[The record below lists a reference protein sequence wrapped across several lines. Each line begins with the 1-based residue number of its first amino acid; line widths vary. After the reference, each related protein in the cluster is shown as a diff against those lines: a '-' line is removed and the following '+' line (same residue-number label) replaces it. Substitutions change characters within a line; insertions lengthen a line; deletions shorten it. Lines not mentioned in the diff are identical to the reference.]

1 MLPVVLAAFSAVI
14 WGAGD
19 FCGGKATRRAS
30 ALPVTVVAQLA
41 GLPVVV
47 LGLALIPAT
56 SPQASD
62 VGWGALAGVAG
73 FVGIVLLYRGLAAGA
88 MAIFAPV
95 TAVTA
100 ALVPLGAGLVLDD
113 PPGTLALIGVCC
125 AIIAI
130 GLMSVQVAASGRQA
144 AVVTP
149 RLLLLALAAGTMFGL
164 FFTVLG
170 RAGDDAGMW
179 PVLGVR
185 VGSITLGLLLVAR
198 QRVSLRLDRPVL
210 RWTAT
215 AGVFDITA
223 NALYLLAAQRGLLSV
238 VAPIAAL
245 YPASTVLLA
254 LLVDRERLRPI
265 QVAGLGLAATSLV
278 LVAS

>member
-1 MLPVVLAAFSAVI
+1 MLPVVLAAFSALI

-19 FCGGKATRRAS
+19 FCGGKATQRAR

-47 LGLALIPAT
+47 LGLVLISAT
-56 SPQASD
+56 SPRPSD

-73 FVGIVLLYRGLAAGA
+73 FAGLVLLYRGLAAGA

-100 ALVPLGAGLVLDD
+100 AVVPLGAGLVLDES
-113 PPGTLALIGVCC
+113 PGTLALIGVCC

-130 GLMSVQVAASGRQA
+130 GLMSVQVAASRRQ

-149 RLLLLALAAGTMFGL
+149 RLILLALAAGTMFGV
-164 FFTVLG
+164 FFILLG
-170 RAGDDAGMW
+170 RAGDNAGMW

-210 RWTAT
+210 RWTVT

-238 VAPIAAL
+238 VAPVAAL

-254 LLVDRERLRPI
+254 LLVDRERLRPV
-265 QVAGLGLAATSLV
+265 QVAGLGLAVTALV
-278 LVAS
+278 LVAT

>member
-1 MLPVVLAAFSAVI
+1 VLPVVLAAFSALI

-19 FCGGKATRRAS
+19 FCGGKATQRAR

-47 LGLALIPAT
+47 LGLVLISAT
-56 SPQASD
+56 SPRPSD
-62 VGWGALAGVAG
+62 LGWGALAGVAG
-73 FVGIVLLYRGLAAGA
+73 FVGLVLLYRGLAAGA

-100 ALVPLGAGLVLDD
+100 AVVPLGAGLVLDES
-113 PPGTLALIGVCC
+113 PGTLALIGVCC

-144 AVVTP
+144 VVTP
-149 RLLLLALAAGTMFGL
+149 RLILLALAAGTMFGV
-164 FFTVLG
+164 FFILLG
-170 RAGDDAGMW
+170 RAGDNAGMW

-210 RWTAT
+210 RWTVT

-238 VAPIAAL
+238 VAPVAAL

-254 LLVDRERLRPI
+254 LLVDRERLRPV
-265 QVAGLGLAATSLV
+265 QLAGLGLAATALV
-278 LVAS
+278 LVAA

>member
-1 MLPVVLAAFSAVI
+1 VLPAVLAAFSALI

-19 FCGGKATRRAS
+19 FCGGKATQRAR

-47 LGLALIPAT
+47 LGLVLISAT
-56 SPQASD
+56 SPRPSD
-62 VGWGALAGVAG
+62 LGWGALAGVAG
-73 FVGIVLLYRGLAAGA
+73 FVGLVLLYRGLAAGA

-100 ALVPLGAGLVLDD
+100 AVVPLGAGLVLDES
-113 PPGTLALIGVCC
+113 PGTLALIGVCC

-144 AVVTP
+144 VVTP
-149 RLLLLALAAGTMFGL
+149 RLILLALAAGTMFGV
-164 FFTVLG
+164 FFILLG
-170 RAGDDAGMW
+170 RAGDNAGMW

-210 RWTAT
+210 RWTVT

-238 VAPIAAL
+238 VAPVAAL

-254 LLVDRERLRPI
+254 LLVDRERLRPV
-265 QVAGLGLAATSLV
+265 QLAGLGLAATALV
-278 LVAS
+278 LVAA

>member
-1 MLPVVLAAFSAVI
+1 MLPAVLAAFSALI

-19 FCGGKATRRAS
+19 FCGGKATQRAR

-47 LGLALIPAT
+47 LGLVLISAT
-56 SPQASD
+56 SPRPSD
-62 VGWGALAGVAG
+62 LGWGALAGVAG
-73 FVGIVLLYRGLAAGA
+73 FVGLVLLYRGLAAGA

-100 ALVPLGAGLVLDD
+100 AVVPLGAGLVLDES
-113 PPGTLALIGVCC
+113 PGTLALIGVCC

-144 AVVTP
+144 VVTP
-149 RLLLLALAAGTMFGL
+149 RLILLALAAGTMFGV
-164 FFTVLG
+164 FFILLG
-170 RAGDDAGMW
+170 RAGDNAGMW

-210 RWTAT
+210 RWTVT

-223 NALYLLAAQRGLLSV
+223 NGLYLLAAQRGLLSI
-238 VAPIAAL
+238 VAPVAAL

-254 LLVDRERLRPI
+254 LLVDRERLRPV
-265 QVAGLGLAATSLV
+265 QLAGLGLAATALV
-278 LVAS
+278 LVAA

>member
-1 MLPVVLAAFSAVI
+1 VLPAVLAAFSALI

-19 FCGGKATRRAS
+19 FCGGKATQRAR

-47 LGLALIPAT
+47 LGLVLISGT
-56 SPQASD
+56 SPRPSD
-62 VGWGALAGVAG
+62 LGWGALAGVAG
-73 FVGIVLLYRGLAAGA
+73 FVGLVLLYRGLAAGA

-100 ALVPLGAGLVLDD
+100 AVVPLGAGLVLGES
-113 PPGTLALIGVCC
+113 PGTLALIGVCC

-144 AVVTP
+144 VVTP
-149 RLLLLALAAGTMFGL
+149 RLILLALAAGTMFGV
-164 FFTVLG
+164 FFILLG
-170 RAGDDAGMW
+170 RAGDNAGMW

-185 VGSITLGLLLVAR
+185 VGSITLGLLLAAR

-210 RWTAT
+210 RWTVT

-238 VAPIAAL
+238 VAPVAAL

-254 LLVDRERLRPI
+254 FLVDRERLRPI
-265 QVAGLGLAATSLV
+265 QLAGLGLAATALV
-278 LVAS
+278 LVAT

>member
-1 MLPVVLAAFSAVI
+1 MLPVVLAAFSALI

-19 FCGGKATRRAS
+19 FCGGKATQRAR

-47 LGLALIPAT
+47 LGLVLISAT
-56 SPQASD
+56 SPRPSD
-62 VGWGALAGVAG
+62 LGWGALAGVAG
-73 FVGIVLLYRGLAAGA
+73 FVGLVLLYRGLAAGA

-100 ALVPLGAGLVLDD
+100 AVVPLGAGLVLDES
-113 PPGTLALIGVCC
+113 PGTLALIGVCC

-144 AVVTP
+144 VVTP
-149 RLLLLALAAGTMFGL
+149 RLILLALAAGTMFGV
-164 FFTVLG
+164 FFILLG
-170 RAGDDAGMW
+170 RAGDNAGMW

-210 RWTAT
+210 RWTVT

-238 VAPIAAL
+238 VAPVAAL

-254 LLVDRERLRPI
+254 LLVDRERLRPV
-265 QVAGLGLAATSLV
+265 QLAGLGLAATALV
-278 LVAS
+278 LVAT

>member
-1 MLPVVLAAFSAVI
+1 
-14 WGAGD
+14 
-19 FCGGKATRRAS
+19 
-30 ALPVTVVAQLA
+30 
-41 GLPVVV
+41 
-47 LGLALIPAT
+47 
-56 SPQASD
+56 
-62 VGWGALAGVAG
+62 
-73 FVGIVLLYRGLAAGA
+73 
-88 MAIFAPV
+88 
-95 TAVTA
+95 
-100 ALVPLGAGLVLDD
+100 
-113 PPGTLALIGVCC
+113 VCC

-149 RLLLLALAAGTMFGL
+149 RLLLLALAAGTMFGV

-170 RAGDDAGMW
+170 RAGDNAGMW

-210 RWTAT
+210 PWTAT

-265 QVAGLGLAATSLV
+265 QVAGLGLAATALV

>member
-1 MLPVVLAAFSAVI
+1 MLPVVLAAFSALI

-19 FCGGKATRRAS
+19 FCGGKATQRGR

-47 LGLALIPAT
+47 LGLVLISAT
-56 SPQASD
+56 SPRPSD
-62 VGWGALAGVAG
+62 LGWGALAGVAG
-73 FVGIVLLYRGLAAGA
+73 FVGLVLLYRGLAAGA

-100 ALVPLGAGLVLDD
+100 AVVPLGAGLVLDES
-113 PPGTLALIGVCC
+113 PGTLALIGVCC

-144 AVVTP
+144 VVTP
-149 RLLLLALAAGTMFGL
+149 RLILLALAAGTMFGV
-164 FFTVLG
+164 FFILLG
-170 RAGDDAGMW
+170 RAGDNAGMW

-210 RWTAT
+210 RWTVT

-238 VAPIAAL
+238 VAPVAAL

-254 LLVDRERLRPI
+254 LLVDRERLRPV
-265 QVAGLGLAATSLV
+265 QLAGLGLAATALV
-278 LVAS
+278 LVAA

>member
-1 MLPVVLAAFSAVI
+1 VLPVVLAAFSALI

-19 FCGGKATRRAS
+19 FCGGKATQRAR

-47 LGLALIPAT
+47 LGLVLISAT
-56 SPQASD
+56 SPRPSD
-62 VGWGALAGVAG
+62 LGWGALAGVAG
-73 FVGIVLLYRGLAAGA
+73 FVGLVLLYRGLAAGA

-100 ALVPLGAGLVLDD
+100 AVVPLGAGLVLDES
-113 PPGTLALIGVCC
+113 PGTLALIGVCC

-144 AVVTP
+144 VVTP
-149 RLLLLALAAGTMFGL
+149 RLILLALAAGTMFGV
-164 FFTVLG
+164 FFILLG
-170 RAGDDAGMW
+170 RAGDNAGMW
-179 PVLGVR
+179 PVLAVR

-210 RWTAT
+210 RWTVT

-238 VAPIAAL
+238 VAPVAAL

-254 LLVDRERLRPI
+254 LLVDRERLRPV
-265 QVAGLGLAATSLV
+265 QLAGLGLAATALV
-278 LVAS
+278 LVAA

>member
-1 MLPVVLAAFSAVI
+1 VVLAAFSALI

-19 FCGGKATRRAS
+19 FCGGKATQRAR

-47 LGLALIPAT
+47 LGLVLISAT
-56 SPQASD
+56 SPRPSD
-62 VGWGALAGVAG
+62 LGWGALAGVAG
-73 FVGIVLLYRGLAAGA
+73 FVGLVLLYRGLAAGA

-100 ALVPLGAGLVLDD
+100 AVVPLGAGLVLDES
-113 PPGTLALIGVCC
+113 PGTLALIGVCC

-144 AVVTP
+144 VVTP
-149 RLLLLALAAGTMFGL
+149 RLILLALAAGTMFGV
-164 FFTVLG
+164 FFILLG
-170 RAGDDAGMW
+170 RAGDNAGMW

-210 RWTAT
+210 RWTVT

-238 VAPIAAL
+238 VAPVAAL

-254 LLVDRERLRPI
+254 LLVDRERLRPV
-265 QVAGLGLAATSLV
+265 QLAGLGLAATALV
-278 LVAS
+278 LVAA

>member
-1 MLPVVLAAFSAVI
+1 MLSVVLAAFSALI

-19 FCGGKATRRAS
+19 FCGGKATQRAR

-47 LGLALIPAT
+47 LGLVLISAT
-56 SPQASD
+56 SPRPSD
-62 VGWGALAGVAG
+62 LGWGALAGVAG
-73 FVGIVLLYRGLAAGA
+73 FAGLVLLYRGLAAGA

-100 ALVPLGAGLVLDD
+100 AVVPLGAGLALGES
-113 PPGTLALIGVCC
+113 PGTLALIGVCC

-144 AVVTP
+144 VVTP
-149 RLLLLALAAGTMFGL
+149 RLILLALAAGTMFGV
-164 FFTVLG
+164 FFVLLG
-170 RAGDDAGMW
+170 RAGDNAGMW

-198 QRVSLRLDRPVL
+198 QRVSLRLDRPVV
-210 RWTAT
+210 RWTVT

-238 VAPIAAL
+238 VAPVAAL

-254 LLVDRERLRPI
+254 LLVDRERLRPV
-265 QVAGLGLAATSLV
+265 QLAGLGLAATALV
-278 LVAS
+278 LVAT

>member
-1 MLPVVLAAFSAVI
+1 VLPAVLAAFSALI

-19 FCGGKATRRAS
+19 FCGGKATQRAR
-30 ALPVTVVAQLA
+30 ALPVAVVAQLA

-47 LGLALIPAT
+47 LGLVLISAT
-56 SPQASD
+56 SPRPSD
-62 VGWGALAGVAG
+62 LGWGALAGVAG
-73 FVGIVLLYRGLAAGA
+73 FVGLVLLYRGLAAGA

-100 ALVPLGAGLVLDD
+100 AVVPLGVGLVLDES
-113 PPGTLALIGVCC
+113 PGTLALIGVCC

-144 AVVTP
+144 VVTP
-149 RLLLLALAAGTMFGL
+149 RLILLALAAGTMFGV
-164 FFTVLG
+164 FFILLG
-170 RAGDDAGMW
+170 RAGDNAGMW

-210 RWTAT
+210 RWTVT

-223 NALYLLAAQRGLLSV
+223 NGLYLLAAQRGLLSI
-238 VAPIAAL
+238 VAPVAAL

-254 LLVDRERLRPI
+254 LLVDRERLRPV
-265 QVAGLGLAATSLV
+265 QLAGLGLAATALV
-278 LVAS
+278 LVAA

>member
-1 MLPVVLAAFSAVI
+1 VLPVVLAAFSALI

-19 FCGGKATRRAS
+19 FCGGKATQRAR

-47 LGLALIPAT
+47 LGVALISAT
-56 SPQASD
+56 SPRPSD
-62 VGWGALAGVAG
+62 VGWGSVAGVAG
-73 FVGIVLLYRGLAAGA
+73 FVGLLLLYRGLAAGA

-100 ALVPLGAGLVLDD
+100 AVVPLGAGLALDD

-130 GLMSVQVAASGRQA
+130 GLMSVQVAASGRA

-149 RLLLLALAAGTMFGL
+149 RLLLLALAAGTMFGV
-164 FFTVLG
+164 FFSILG
-170 RAGDDAGMW
+170 RAGENAGMW

-185 VGSITLGLLLVAR
+185 VGSITLGLLLVAQ
-198 QRVSLRLDRPVL
+198 QRVSLRLDRPVR
-210 RWTAT
+210 RWTVT

-254 LLVDRERLRPI
+254 LLVDRERLRPV
-265 QVAGLGLAATSLV
+265 QLAGLGLAITALV
-278 LVAS
+278 LVAT

>member
-1 MLPVVLAAFSAVI
+1 VLPVVLAAFSALI

-19 FCGGKATRRAS
+19 FCGGKATQRAR

-47 LGLALIPAT
+47 LGLVLISAT
-56 SPQASD
+56 SPRPSD

-73 FVGIVLLYRGLAAGA
+73 FAGLVLLYRGLAAGA

-100 ALVPLGAGLVLDD
+100 AVVPLGAGLVLDES
-113 PPGTLALIGVCC
+113 PGTLALIGVCC

-130 GLMSVQVAASGRQA
+130 GLMSVQVAASRRQ

-149 RLLLLALAAGTMFGL
+149 RLILLALAAGTMFGV
-164 FFTVLG
+164 FFILLG
-170 RAGDDAGMW
+170 RTGDNAGMW

-210 RWTAT
+210 RWTVT

-238 VAPIAAL
+238 VAPVAAL

-254 LLVDRERLRPI
+254 LLVDRERLRPV
-265 QVAGLGLAATSLV
+265 QVAGLGLAVTALV
-278 LVAS
+278 LVAT

>member
-1 MLPVVLAAFSAVI
+1 VLSVVLAAFSALI

-19 FCGGKATRRAS
+19 FCGGKATQRAR

-47 LGLALIPAT
+47 LGLVLISAT
-56 SPQASD
+56 SPRPSD
-62 VGWGALAGVAG
+62 LGWGALAGVAG
-73 FVGIVLLYRGLAAGA
+73 FAGLVLLYRGLAAGA

-100 ALVPLGAGLVLDD
+100 AVVPLGAGLALGES
-113 PPGTLALIGVCC
+113 PGTLALIGVCC

-144 AVVTP
+144 VVTP
-149 RLLLLALAAGTMFGL
+149 RLILLALAAGTMFGV
-164 FFTVLG
+164 FFVLLG
-170 RAGDDAGMW
+170 RAGDNAGMW

-198 QRVSLRLDRPVL
+198 QRVSLRLDRPVV
-210 RWTAT
+210 RWTVT

-238 VAPIAAL
+238 VAPVAAL

-254 LLVDRERLRPI
+254 LLVDRERLRPV
-265 QVAGLGLAATSLV
+265 QLAGLGLAATALV
-278 LVAS
+278 LVAT

>member
-1 MLPVVLAAFSAVI
+1 VLSAVLAAFSALI

-19 FCGGKATRRAS
+19 FCGGKATQRAR

-47 LGLALIPAT
+47 LGLVLISAT
-56 SPQASD
+56 SPRPSD
-62 VGWGALAGVAG
+62 LGWGALAGMAG
-73 FVGIVLLYRGLAAGA
+73 FAGLVLLYRGLAAGA

-100 ALVPLGAGLVLDD
+100 AVVPLGAGLALGES
-113 PPGTLALIGVCC
+113 PGTLALIGVCC

-144 AVVTP
+144 VVTP
-149 RLLLLALAAGTMFGL
+149 RLILLALAAGTMFGV
-164 FFTVLG
+164 FFVLLG
-170 RAGDDAGMW
+170 RAGDNAGMW

-198 QRVSLRLDRPVL
+198 QRVSLRLDRPVV
-210 RWTAT
+210 RWTVT

-238 VAPIAAL
+238 VAPVAAL

-254 LLVDRERLRPI
+254 LLVDRERLRPV
-265 QVAGLGLAATSLV
+265 QLAGLGLAATALV
-278 LVAS
+278 LVAT

>member
-1 MLPVVLAAFSAVI
+1 MLSVVLAAFSALI

-19 FCGGKATRRAS
+19 FCGGKATQRAR

-47 LGLALIPAT
+47 LGLVLISGT
-56 SPQASD
+56 SPRPSD
-62 VGWGALAGVAG
+62 LGWGTLAGVAG
-73 FVGIVLLYRGLAAGA
+73 FVGLVLLYRGLAAGA

-100 ALVPLGAGLVLDD
+100 AVVPLGAGLVLGES
-113 PPGTLALIGVCC
+113 PGTLALIGVCC

-144 AVVTP
+144 VVTP
-149 RLLLLALAAGTMFGL
+149 RLILLALAAGTMFGV
-164 FFTVLG
+164 FFILLG
-170 RAGDDAGMW
+170 RAGDNAGMW

-210 RWTAT
+210 RWTVT

-238 VAPIAAL
+238 VAPVAAL

-254 LLVDRERLRPI
+254 FLVDRERLRPV
-265 QVAGLGLAATSLV
+265 QLAGLGLAATALV
-278 LVAS
+278 LVAT

>member
-1 MLPVVLAAFSAVI
+1 MLPVVLAAFSALI

-19 FCGGKATRRAS
+19 FCGGKATQRAR

-47 LGLALIPAT
+47 LGLVLISAT
-56 SPQASD
+56 SPRPSD
-62 VGWGALAGVAG
+62 LGWGALAGVAG
-73 FVGIVLLYRGLAAGA
+73 FVGLVLLYRGLAAGA

-100 ALVPLGAGLVLDD
+100 AVVPLGAGLVLDES
-113 PPGTLALIGVCC
+113 PGTLALIGVCC

-144 AVVTP
+144 VVTP
-149 RLLLLALAAGTMFGL
+149 RLILLALAAGTMFGV
-164 FFTVLG
+164 FFILLG
-170 RAGDDAGMW
+170 RAGDNAGMW

-210 RWTAT
+210 RWTVT

-238 VAPIAAL
+238 VAPVAAL

-254 LLVDRERLRPI
+254 LLVDRERLRPV
-265 QVAGLGLAATSLV
+265 QLAGLGLAATALV
-278 LVAS
+278 LVAA

>member
-1 MLPVVLAAFSAVI
+1 VLSVVLAAFSAVI

-19 FCGGKATRRAS
+19 FCGGKATRRAR

>member
-1 MLPVVLAAFSAVI
+1 VLSVVLAAFSAVI

-19 FCGGKATRRAS
+19 FCGGKATQRAS
-30 ALPVTVVAQLA
+30 ALRVTVVAQLA

-56 SPQASD
+56 SPRPSD
-62 VGWGALAGVAG
+62 IGWGALAGVAG

-210 RWTAT
+210 RLTAT

-278 LVAS
+278 LVAT

>member
-1 MLPVVLAAFSAVI
+1 MLSVVLAAFSAVI

-19 FCGGKATRRAS
+19 FCGGKATQRAS
-30 ALPVTVVAQLA
+30 ALRVTVVAQLA

-56 SPQASD
+56 SPRPSD
-62 VGWGALAGVAG
+62 IGWGALAGVAG

-210 RWTAT
+210 RLTAT

-254 LLVDRERLRPI
+254 LLIDRERLRPI

>member
-1 MLPVVLAAFSAVI
+1 VLSVVLAAISALI

-19 FCGGKATRRAS
+19 FCGGKATRRAT

-47 LGLALIPAT
+47 LGVALISAT
-56 SPQASD
+56 SPRPSD

-144 AVVTP
+144 VVTP

-185 VGSITLGLLLVAR
+185 VGSITFGLLLVAR

-265 QVAGLGLAATSLV
+265 QVAGLGLAATALV
-278 LVAS
+278 LVAT

>member
-1 MLPVVLAAFSAVI
+1 VVPAALSALI

-19 FCGGKATRRAS
+19 FCGGKATQRAR

-47 LGLALIPAT
+47 LGLVLISAT
-56 SPQASD
+56 SPRPSD
-62 VGWGALAGVAG
+62 LGWGALAGVAG
-73 FVGIVLLYRGLAAGA
+73 FVGLVLLYRGLAAGA

-100 ALVPLGAGLVLDD
+100 AVVPLGAGLVLGES
-113 PPGTLALIGVCC
+113 PGTLALIGVCC

-144 AVVTP
+144 VVTP
-149 RLLLLALAAGTMFGL
+149 RLILLALAAGTMFGV
-164 FFTVLG
+164 FFILLG
-170 RAGDDAGMW
+170 RAGDNAGMW

-185 VGSITLGLLLVAR
+185 VGSITLGLLLAAR

-210 RWTAT
+210 RWTVT

-238 VAPIAAL
+238 VAPVAAL

-254 LLVDRERLRPI
+254 FLVDRERLRPI
-265 QVAGLGLAATSLV
+265 QLAGLGLAATALV
-278 LVAS
+278 LVAT

>member
-1 MLPVVLAAFSAVI
+1 VVLAAFSALI

-19 FCGGKATRRAS
+19 FCGGKATQRAR

-47 LGLALIPAT
+47 LGLVLISAT
-56 SPQASD
+56 SPRPSD
-62 VGWGALAGVAG
+62 LGWGALAGVAG
-73 FVGIVLLYRGLAAGA
+73 FAGLVLLYRGLAAGA

-95 TAVTA
+95 TALTA
-100 ALVPLGAGLVLDD
+100 AVVPLGAGLALGES
-113 PPGTLALIGVCC
+113 PGTLALIGVCC

-144 AVVTP
+144 VVTP
-149 RLLLLALAAGTMFGL
+149 RLILLALAAGTMFGV
-164 FFTVLG
+164 FFVLLG
-170 RAGDDAGMW
+170 RAGDNAGMW

-198 QRVSLRLDRPVL
+198 QRVSLRLDRPVV
-210 RWTAT
+210 RWTVT

-238 VAPIAAL
+238 VAPVAAL

-254 LLVDRERLRPI
+254 LLVDRERLRPV
-265 QVAGLGLAATSLV
+265 QLAGLGLAATALV
-278 LVAS
+278 LVAT

>member
-1 MLPVVLAAFSAVI
+1 VLSVVLAAFSALI

-19 FCGGKATRRAS
+19 FCGGKATQRAR

-47 LGLALIPAT
+47 LGLVLISGT
-56 SPQASD
+56 SPRPSD
-62 VGWGALAGVAG
+62 LGWGALAGVAG
-73 FVGIVLLYRGLAAGA
+73 FVGLVLLYRGLAAGA

-100 ALVPLGAGLVLDD
+100 AVVPLGAGLVLGES
-113 PPGTLALIGVCC
+113 PGTLALIGVCC

-144 AVVTP
+144 VVTP
-149 RLLLLALAAGTMFGL
+149 RLILLALAAGTMFGV
-164 FFTVLG
+164 FFILLG
-170 RAGDDAGMW
+170 RAGDNAGMW

-185 VGSITLGLLLVAR
+185 VGSITLGLLLAAR

-210 RWTAT
+210 RWTVT

-238 VAPIAAL
+238 VAPVAAL

-254 LLVDRERLRPI
+254 FLVDRERLRPI
-265 QVAGLGLAATSLV
+265 QLAGLGLAATALV
-278 LVAS
+278 LVAT

>member
-1 MLPVVLAAFSAVI
+1 VLPVVLAAFSAVI

>member
-1 MLPVVLAAFSAVI
+1 VLSVVLAAFSAVI

-19 FCGGKATRRAS
+19 FCGGKATQRAS
-30 ALPVTVVAQLA
+30 ALRVTVVAQLA

-56 SPQASD
+56 SPRPSD
-62 VGWGALAGVAG
+62 IGWGALAGVAG

-210 RWTAT
+210 RLTAT

-254 LLVDRERLRPI
+254 LLIDRERLRPI

>member
-1 MLPVVLAAFSAVI
+1 MLPAVLAAFSALI

-19 FCGGKATRRAS
+19 FCGGKATQRAR

-47 LGLALIPAT
+47 LGLVLISAT
-56 SPQASD
+56 SPRPSD
-62 VGWGALAGVAG
+62 LGWGALAGVAG
-73 FVGIVLLYRGLAAGA
+73 FVGLVLLYRGLAAGA

-100 ALVPLGAGLVLDD
+100 AVVPLGAGLVLDES
-113 PPGTLALIGVCC
+113 PGTLALIGVCC

-144 AVVTP
+144 VVTP
-149 RLLLLALAAGTMFGL
+149 RLILLALAAGTMFGV
-164 FFTVLG
+164 FFILLG
-170 RAGDDAGMW
+170 RAGDNAGMW

-210 RWTAT
+210 RWTVT

-238 VAPIAAL
+238 VAPVAAL

-254 LLVDRERLRPI
+254 LLVDRERLRPV
-265 QVAGLGLAATSLV
+265 QLAGLGLAATALV
-278 LVAS
+278 LVAA

>member
-1 MLPVVLAAFSAVI
+1 VLSVVLAAFSALI

-19 FCGGKATRRAS
+19 FCGGKATQRAR

-47 LGLALIPAT
+47 LGLVLISAT
-56 SPQASD
+56 SPRPSD
-62 VGWGALAGVAG
+62 LGWGALAGVAG
-73 FVGIVLLYRGLAAGA
+73 FVGLVLLYRGLAAGA

-100 ALVPLGAGLVLDD
+100 AVVPLGAGLVLGES
-113 PPGTLALIGVCC
+113 PGTLALIGVCC

-144 AVVTP
+144 VVTP
-149 RLLLLALAAGTMFGL
+149 RLILLALAAGTMFGV
-164 FFTVLG
+164 FFILLG
-170 RAGDDAGMW
+170 RAGDNAGMW

-210 RWTAT
+210 RWTVT

-238 VAPIAAL
+238 VAPVAAL

-254 LLVDRERLRPI
+254 FLVDRERLRPV
-265 QVAGLGLAATSLV
+265 QLAGLGLAVTALV
-278 LVAS
+278 LVAT

>member
-1 MLPVVLAAFSAVI
+1 VLSVVLAAFSAVI

-19 FCGGKATRRAS
+19 FCGGKATQRAS
-30 ALPVTVVAQLA
+30 ALRVTVVAQLA

-56 SPQASD
+56 SPRPSD
-62 VGWGALAGVAG
+62 IGWGALAGVAG

-210 RWTAT
+210 RLTAT

>member
-1 MLPVVLAAFSAVI
+1 MLSVVLAAFSALI

-19 FCGGKATRRAS
+19 FCGGKATQRAR

-47 LGLALIPAT
+47 LGLVLISGT
-56 SPQASD
+56 SPRPSD
-62 VGWGALAGVAG
+62 LGWGALAGVAG
-73 FVGIVLLYRGLAAGA
+73 FVGLVLLYRGLAAGA

-100 ALVPLGAGLVLDD
+100 AVVPLGAGLVLGES
-113 PPGTLALIGVCC
+113 PGTLALIGVCC

-144 AVVTP
+144 VVTP
-149 RLLLLALAAGTMFGL
+149 RLILLALAAGTMFGV
-164 FFTVLG
+164 FFILLG
-170 RAGDDAGMW
+170 RAGDNAGMW

-210 RWTAT
+210 RWTVT

-238 VAPIAAL
+238 VAPVAAL

-254 LLVDRERLRPI
+254 FLVDRERLRPI
-265 QVAGLGLAATSLV
+265 QLAGLGLAATALV
-278 LVAS
+278 LVAT

>member
-113 PPGTLALIGVCC
+113 PPGRLALIGVCC

-245 YPASTVLLA
+245 YPASTVLLG

-278 LVAS
+278 LVAT

>member
-1 MLPVVLAAFSAVI
+1 VLSVVLAAFSALI

-19 FCGGKATRRAS
+19 FCGGKATQRAR

-47 LGLALIPAT
+47 LGLVLISAT
-56 SPQASD
+56 SPRPSD
-62 VGWGALAGVAG
+62 LGWGALAGMAG
-73 FVGIVLLYRGLAAGA
+73 FAGLVLLYRGLAAGA

-100 ALVPLGAGLVLDD
+100 AVVPLGAGLALGES
-113 PPGTLALIGVCC
+113 PGTLALIGVCC

-144 AVVTP
+144 VVTP
-149 RLLLLALAAGTMFGL
+149 RLILLALAAGTMFGV
-164 FFTVLG
+164 FFVLLG
-170 RAGDDAGMW
+170 RAGDNAGMW

-198 QRVSLRLDRPVL
+198 QRVSLRLDRPVV
-210 RWTAT
+210 RWTVT

-238 VAPIAAL
+238 VAPVAAL

-254 LLVDRERLRPI
+254 LLVDRERLRPV
-265 QVAGLGLAATSLV
+265 QLAGLGLAATALV
-278 LVAS
+278 LVAA

>member
-1 MLPVVLAAFSAVI
+1 VLSVVLAAFSALI

-19 FCGGKATRRAS
+19 FCGGKATQRAR

-47 LGLALIPAT
+47 LGLVLISGT
-56 SPQASD
+56 SPRPSD
-62 VGWGALAGVAG
+62 LGWGALAGVAG
-73 FVGIVLLYRGLAAGA
+73 FVGLVLLYRGLAAGA

-100 ALVPLGAGLVLDD
+100 AVVPLGAGLVLGES
-113 PPGTLALIGVCC
+113 PGTLALIGVCC

-144 AVVTP
+144 VVTP
-149 RLLLLALAAGTMFGL
+149 RLILLALAAGTMFGG
-164 FFTVLG
+164 FFILLG
-170 RAGDDAGMW
+170 RAGDNAGMW

-210 RWTAT
+210 RWTVT

-238 VAPIAAL
+238 VAPVAAL

-254 LLVDRERLRPI
+254 FLVDRERLRPI
-265 QVAGLGLAATSLV
+265 QLAGLGLAATALV
-278 LVAS
+278 LVAT

>member
-1 MLPVVLAAFSAVI
+1 MLSVVLAAFSALI

-19 FCGGKATRRAS
+19 FCGGKATQRAR

-47 LGLALIPAT
+47 LGLVLISGT
-56 SPQASD
+56 SPRPSD
-62 VGWGALAGVAG
+62 LGWGALAGVAG
-73 FVGIVLLYRGLAAGA
+73 FVGLVLLYRGLAAGA

-100 ALVPLGAGLVLDD
+100 AVVPLGAGLVLGES
-113 PPGTLALIGVCC
+113 PGTLALIGVCC

-144 AVVTP
+144 VVTP
-149 RLLLLALAAGTMFGL
+149 RLILLALAAGTMFGV
-164 FFTVLG
+164 FFILLG
-170 RAGDDAGMW
+170 RAGDNAGMW

-185 VGSITLGLLLVAR
+185 VGSITLGLLLAAR

-210 RWTAT
+210 RWTVT

-238 VAPIAAL
+238 VAPVAAL

-254 LLVDRERLRPI
+254 FLVDRERLRPI
-265 QVAGLGLAATSLV
+265 QLAGLGLAATALV
-278 LVAS
+278 LVAT

>member
-1 MLPVVLAAFSAVI
+1 MLPVVLAAFSALI

-19 FCGGKATRRAS
+19 FCGGKATQRGR

-47 LGLALIPAT
+47 LGLVLISAT
-56 SPQASD
+56 SPRPSD
-62 VGWGALAGVAG
+62 LGWGALAGVAG
-73 FVGIVLLYRGLAAGA
+73 FVGLVLLYRGLAAGA

-100 ALVPLGAGLVLDD
+100 AVVPLGAGLVLDES
-113 PPGTLALIGVCC
+113 PGTLALIGVCC

-144 AVVTP
+144 VVTP
-149 RLLLLALAAGTMFGL
+149 RLILLALAAGTMFGV
-164 FFTVLG
+164 FFILLG
-170 RAGDDAGMW
+170 RAGDNAGMW

-210 RWTAT
+210 RWTVT

-223 NALYLLAAQRGLLSV
+223 NGLYLLAAQRGLLSI
-238 VAPIAAL
+238 VAPVAAL

-254 LLVDRERLRPI
+254 LLVDRERLRPV
-265 QVAGLGLAATSLV
+265 QLAGLGLAATALV
-278 LVAS
+278 LVAA

>member
-1 MLPVVLAAFSAVI
+1 VLSVVLAAFSALI

-19 FCGGKATRRAS
+19 FCGGKATQRAR

-47 LGLALIPAT
+47 LGLVLISAT
-56 SPQASD
+56 SPRPSD
-62 VGWGALAGVAG
+62 LGWGALAGVAG
-73 FVGIVLLYRGLAAGA
+73 FAGLVLLYRGLAAGA

-95 TAVTA
+95 TALTA
-100 ALVPLGAGLVLDD
+100 AVVPLGAGLALGES
-113 PPGTLALIGVCC
+113 PGTLALIGVCC

-144 AVVTP
+144 VVTP
-149 RLLLLALAAGTMFGL
+149 RLILLALAAGTMFGV
-164 FFTVLG
+164 FFVLLG
-170 RAGDDAGMW
+170 RAGDNAGMW

-198 QRVSLRLDRPVL
+198 QRVSLRLDRPVV
-210 RWTAT
+210 RWTVT

-238 VAPIAAL
+238 VAPVAAL

-254 LLVDRERLRPI
+254 LLVDRERLRPV
-265 QVAGLGLAATSLV
+265 QLAGLGLAATALV
-278 LVAS
+278 LVAT